1 MIACNFMGSS
11 IVFFQFAGGVP
22 AWLAARQS
30 RQRRINSLRY
40 TGHRIFGSI
49 FDQWIGQSTHAQI
62 QETDQ
67 PRDFYVKVILVGI
80 TE

>member
-1 MIACNFMGSS
+1 MIACSFMGCS
-11 IVFFQFAGGVP
+11 IACCLFAGGVP
-22 AWLAARQS
+22 ARLAAGQS
-30 RQRRINSLRY
+30 RQRRIDSLRY

-49 FDQWIGQSTHAQI
+49 FDQRIGQSTHAQI